1 MDNVAAIVLSK
12 SVMLRVNALNYIK
25 YKQFSLMRRE
35 LAAVI
40 EVFVL
45 GTQTKLLMPGDVPP
59 SVQG

>member
-1 MDNVAAIVLSK
+1 MLST
-12 SVMLRVNALNYIK
+12 SVILHVNAVNYIK

-45 GTQTKLLMPGDVPP
+45 GTQTKLLIPGDVPP